1 MTTRLKSFWVLAGT
15 FAVAIALAASV
26 AGREQQPPAQGGGG
40 GRGRGEPPPP
50 PAAQPGH
57 GQGKLV
63 IWGDLA
69 SFDNPAT
76 VPTHCILM
84 NRFKRGQ
91 RVGFRMTAID
101 GGTGETEN
109 TATMV
114 VHVNYMGMTI
124 DVPTRWRGVGNF
136 PAAEYPRQPSEMWT
150 GVWVVPMDAQPGRLS
165 YTVTATDRF
174 GRTATFSPFI
184 NVVPQLTIVAE

>member
-1 MTTRLKSFWVLAGT
+1 MTTRLKSVWVLAGT
-15 FAVAIALAASV
+15 LAVAIVLAASV
-26 AGREQQPPAQGGGG
+26 AGQQQQPPAEGRGG

-69 SFDNPAT
+69 SFDNPPT
-76 VPTHCILM
+76 MPTHCILM

-114 VHVNYMGMTI
+114 VHVNYMGATV

-174 GRTATFSPFI
+174 GRMATFSPFI

>member
-1 MTTRLKSFWVLAGT
+1 MTTRLKSVWVLAGT
-15 FAVAIALAASV
+15 LAVAIVLAASV
-26 AGREQQPPAQGGGG
+26 AGQQQQPPAEGRGG

-57 GQGKLV
+57 PQGKLV

-109 TATMV
+109 TTTMV
-114 VHVNYMGMTI
+114 VHVSYMGMTI

>member
-1 MTTRLKSFWVLAGT
+1 M
-15 FAVAIALAASV
+15 
-26 AGREQQPPAQGGGG
+26 
-40 GRGRGEPPPP
+40 
-50 PAAQPGH
+50 
-57 GQGKLV
+57 GKLV

-69 SFDNPAT
+69 SFDQPPT
-76 VPTHCILM
+76 SPTHCILT

-91 RVGFRMTAID
+91 RVGVRMTAID
-101 GGTGETEN
+101 GGSGEVEN
-109 TATMV
+109 TAVLTA
-114 VHVNYMGMTI
+114 HLTLGGNTI
-124 DVPTRWRGVGNF
+124 DVPMRWRGVGGF

-150 GVWVVPMDAQPGRLS
+150 GVWVVPMDAAPGRLS